1 MDIKPVNPS
10 IYPSPNPSGIKIPFN
25 IDDSSTTKV
34 RADVTNLRKEKIMI
48 DAIKEVSCTRC
59 LHQEVCKYKQDFL
72 DICNAVS
79 SSMVNRPCENGK
91 KVETT
96 PITNFDFLGGI
107 QIECRY
113 YQAQAINPRLFDPVI
128 TTYHGDQITNPY
140 ITATNPSTISNT
152 ITAIKKEN

>member
-1 MDIKPVNPS
+1 
-10 IYPSPNPSGIKIPFN
+10 
-25 IDDSSTTKV
+25 
-34 RADVTNLRKEKIMI
+34 MI

-79 SSMVNRPCENGK
+79 SSTVNRPCEDGK
-91 KVETT
+91 KVQTT
-96 PITNFDFLGGI
+96 PIANLDCLGGI

-113 YQAQAINPRLFDPVI
+113 YQMQAINPRLFNHGDPV
-128 TTYHGDQITNPY
+128 TNPC
-140 ITATNPSTISNT
+140 ITAANSSTLSNT

>member
-1 MDIKPVNPS
+1 
-10 IYPSPNPSGIKIPFN
+10 
-25 IDDSSTTKV
+25 
-34 RADVTNLRKEKIMI
+34 MI

-79 SSMVNRPCENGK
+79 SSTVNRPCEDGK
-91 KVETT
+91 KVQTT
-96 PITNFDFLGGI
+96 PITNLDCLGGI

-113 YQAQAINPRLFDPVI
+113 YQTQAINPRLFDPAI
-128 TTYHGDQITNPY
+128 ITYHGDPITNPY

-152 ITAIKKEN
+152 ISATNAEDNKTGRMSDDVRF